1 MRLPAEH
8 DLQQL
13 RLSAPHQLHG
23 GGRLTYT
30 RTTTATRRAQRSI
43 RIAYMGGTY
52 NAGRNAAKRANR
64 RADIRARVAA
74 RAAR

>member
-1 MRLPAEH
+1 VKYE
-8 DLQQL
+8 
-13 RLSAPHQLHG
+13 
-23 GGRLTYT
+23 
-30 RTTTATRRAQRSI
+30 RTTTATRKRSI

>member
-1 MRLPAEH
+1 MKYE
-8 DLQQL
+8 
-13 RLSAPHQLHG
+13 
-23 GGRLTYT
+23 
-30 RTTTATRRAQRSI
+30 RTTTATRKRGT